1 MKEKKEKKV
10 KKKKRRISK
19 KVKFFLCILIV
30 IIILFLYFTKG
41 NNKTETTIKEVK
53 VVDKIDN
60 FEYSLNDKDTKL
72 FKDTFKLLKEELS
85 KDEIDNQKYAE
96 LVAQLFTI
104 DFFTLD
110 NKYTKN
116 DIGGVQF
123 VYSNYRASFI
133 DKSRDEFY
141 KYIKNNLNKD
151 RNQELPIVESV
162 TVESSEKIDVS
173 DEIKLDELKDAE
185 GYKIK
190 LSINYKKDLGYQKT
204 ATLIVVKDDNKFAV
218 AKLSE

>member
-30 IIILFLYFTKG
+30 IIILVLYFTKE

-123 VYSNYRASFI
+123 VYSNYRSSFI

-162 TVESSEKIDVS
+162 TVENSEKINVS